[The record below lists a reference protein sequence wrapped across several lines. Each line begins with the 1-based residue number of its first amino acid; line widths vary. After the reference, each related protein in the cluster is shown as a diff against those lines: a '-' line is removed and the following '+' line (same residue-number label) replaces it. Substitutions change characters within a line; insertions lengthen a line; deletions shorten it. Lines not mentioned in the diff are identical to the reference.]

1 MANDITSINSNRSQL
16 NSSTSN
22 SVKVRDGANSGSGSG
37 DSSASG
43 AGDRVTLTNAA
54 ARLQNIEQKLND
66 SSPVDSERV
75 AAVQKSIS
83 SGEYKVDSDRIAD
96 KMITFED
103 FMNK

>member
-16 NSSTSN
+16 SSDTSS
-22 SVKVRDGANSGSGSG
+22 SVKIRDGAKSGSSSGGS
-37 DSSASG
+37 SSA

-83 SGEYKVDSDRIAD
+83 NGEYEVDSDRIAN
-96 KMITFED
+96 KMIAFED